1 MSGCAAT
8 IRQATPADAAAWSRL
23 RVGLWPDADDPLEEL
38 AQSLADPEGAVFLA
52 CAADGE
58 AVGFAE
64 VRLRHD
70 HVNGTGSSPVGFLEG
85 WYVKPQWQGRAVG
98 RALLAEVQ
106 AWTRDAGCSEL
117 ASDSRQEDVEAHAAH
132 RACGFVETERVVY
145 FRMPLD
151 AATRG

>member
-8 IRQATPADAAAWSRL
+8 IRQATPADAAAWSQL

-85 WYVKPQWQGRAVG
+85 WYVTPQWQGRAVG
-98 RALLAEVQ
+98 RACWRKCRRGRGTRAAASWPRTA
-106 AWTRDAGCSEL
+106 AWRT
-117 ASDSRQEDVEAHAAH
+117 
-132 RACGFVETERVVY
+132 
-145 FRMPLD
+145 
-151 AATRG
+151 

>member
-1 MSGCAAT
+1 VSGCAAT

>member
-8 IRQATPADAAAWSRL
+8 IRQATPADAAAWSQL

-70 HVNGTGSSPVGFLEG
+70 YVNGTGSSPVGFLEG
-85 WYVKPQWQGRAVG
+85 WYVTPQWQGRAVG

-117 ASDSRQEDVEAHAAH
+117 ASDSGLEDLEAHAAH

-151 AATRG
+151 AVTRG